1 MRYQNKPKDKDQLR
15 KMRRMTYMKK
25 LSFIVTMAVILLITF
40 GSNPT
45 KAGEIDLLIEKLVEK
60 KSSPALMQ
68 KN

>member
-1 MRYQNKPKDKDQLR
+1 
-15 KMRRMTYMKK
+15 MKK